1 MEQQIQD
8 LIASIKKDGIEEA
21 EKQSKKIIEDA
32 KAQAASIIKKAESDR
47 DELIA
52 LAKKDIEL
60 ERSSSEAAIKQA
72 ARDVSLSLKKSIE
85 KEFSNIL
92 NSALEE
98 SLHGEVLVKVLE
110 GVIKAEGQ
118 NKDVY
123 CYLSKDDFAS
133 LEGTLASKFKKE
145 VEAGLE
151 FKTSQSISS
160 GLRIALKD
168 GSAYID
174 LGPEECSALL
184 FPYVSSSL
192 KEIL

>member
-110 GVIKAEGQ
+110 GVIKAEVQ

-123 CYLSKDDFAS
+123 CYLKMILLHLKVHSLLSSRKRSKQAW
-133 LEGTLASKFKKE
+133 
-145 VEAGLE
+145 
-151 FKTSQSISS
+151 SS
-160 GLRIALKD
+160 R
-168 GSAYID
+168 
-174 LGPEECSALL
+174 LL
-184 FPYVSSSL
+184 NLSHQA
-192 KEIL
+192 